1 MTQYGPLAAV
11 LAVAAGLEGL
21 LWWVR
26 RRHHARLARW
36 ARHEG
41 WTYAAREDGYPW
53 GPNGSWMPAAGGAI
67 GPAGSLVIQ
76 SSPWD
81 S

>member
-1 MTQYGPLAAV
+1 MAFENLVVERHEELPAARVALTPGPAEQ
-11 LAVAAGLEGL
+11 LAVDSQRFVPFGADD
-21 LWWVR
+21 VQ
-26 RRHHARLARW
+26 
-36 ARHEG
+36 
-41 WTYAAREDGYPW
+41 
-53 GPNGSWMPAAGGAI
+53 AAGGAI